1 MPRRFETNETVGL
14 GNVRVPLAMHSAL
27 SVIRQRRHLSMAA
40 MVRLA
45 LDRLVRAEWKTQ
57 ETRR

>member
-1 MPRRFETNETVGL
+1 MRAFETDETVGL

-27 SVIRQRRHLSMAA
+27 SVIGQRRRLSMAA
-40 MVRLA
+40 LVRLA

-57 ETRR
+57 EKRR